1 MLDYTK
7 VESRL
12 KSFLKNNKKLGYS
25 VALLVSFL
33 INGGFSYAVETR
45 AELRDKIVQEQD
57 NVSQMLK
64 DADKSISNIEL
75 KIKKL
80 TQRGEFWVKP
90 LERSYQVAF
99 ITSFGNYTKNRNRT
113 DQNFTEPEYNVPAT
127 NGQSGNS
134 GNRYVVDING
144 ITVLANNKATTGN
157 SSSYRGSYNYN
168 GRNLGEYGIVKN
180 PLEFVDKID
189 FGANITPKA
198 VTEKTVV
205 VKTVSETK
213 VTEPK
218 VSVSKIDVSRVTVTP
233 PAAPIISA
241 PANPGNPSVNVT
253 APGAIT
259 PLGTITVAAIPAI
272 NVSVATPT
280 VGTAPTVSA
289 PTVATPPT
297 PAGFSPKLISAPNK
311 PAAPDTPTIN
321 LFNPFNISF
330 NGAGFGQPTGK
341 AMVSPAYPTGV
352 IMLQNYNT
360 YNTTGTTITSGMS
373 TISTS
378 GAITTESGTL
388 SAQTVTNFSPAFI
401 SHVDDYDVNLNGN
414 YKFIGSGINGGN
426 TRMFVSVNPYET
438 GRNTSGD
445 KTFKVNGTVT
455 LEGTGGDGTEAI
467 VGLEHQLLANGPG
480 GGEGFTN
487 ITNSSTTHRLEIGP
501 TGVLN
506 LSQGSNMVGIMVDTE
521 YIAGTSGS
529 NFVKLPQTV
538 NNGKILIGSGAS
550 KSVGI
555 DYGFYFSHA
564 PNSTVHIG
572 TMEVDGTN
580 NYGVRLKSYY
590 GLSPLRGPGNGNVYY
605 DLTRLEG
612 TAGKSITVKGTKN
625 IGISIG
631 QGRSSGDPLGGYGHL
646 GNNGSADNA
655 DLISGLN
662 ITVGGKNNVGFY
674 RNPNYEGNNHSIMEL
689 NSSRIGEFKF
699 TSDAEESTLF
709 RSDFDEIKLTK
720 NITLTDGKTGNS
732 FMQAGSTVANR
743 AGTVTNAA
751 VLTSSLKTF
760 YGLTA
765 GNFVSSTGAIATNT
779 GTLKLTG
786 ENSIGMAIAASNTGN
801 NSGKIEVTGK
811 SGVGIYNKGV
821 FNVKDNSEIVIEGKK
836 SSGIYTVGPKV
847 VSGGNAT
854 AGLTNITGTT
864 QVKISANKGAVG
876 IYATNKGEVTS
887 TAGDKLLLTS
897 GSGEGLAAYAEN
909 GGVINLEKSK
919 ITVTDSSAGAASFG
933 TNGTQ
938 KSLVNLKEA
947 TLTYKGN
954 GYAVYSDGIGQVNL
968 EKTTINLLGSSTA
981 FDVDLGATTLPTILD
996 TNTRINVKSDDVV
1009 VFNLKRA
1016 TNLTT
1021 VGGIE
1026 TSIKSKIET
1035 KLGLGANSL
1044 NNLFT
1049 GSTATKYKVAAVDG
1063 GTITIG
1069 NLDKS
1074 GISTDTVADKK
1085 DGFQYFNRFLAQRLV
1100 ATAKNSTI
1108 KAVLTT
1114 ADATARY
1121 NGQVTGFEM
1130 NSSKNAT
1137 TNAEAAINLVS
1148 SKIIADRNGAG
1159 DGAVGAFINYGKVSV
1174 DNKSSIE
1181 VETQTGNNA
1190 NDKAVGVYAV
1200 NGSEVSNAGTIKV
1213 GGKQSVGILGMAYRL
1228 DAKNKLV
1235 VDEFGSKATNQG
1247 KVTITNTKDIT
1258 MTGENSIG
1266 IYANNN
1272 KTGSAVTN
1280 HIVTNSGTITV
1291 GKSSGASTAVAIYA
1305 DKVTVKPENGTL
1317 KIAEGAVGV
1326 YATPKTIVGEVNKN
1340 LGTIHFTGKN
1350 AVGIYLKGTTA
1361 DGDSI
1366 LRGNKLTL
1374 KEDKGT
1380 TTGKIGIFYDLQNAQ
1395 TSNIEI
1401 DAANANNVIAYYTK
1415 NKDLTVKA
1423 PITLGQGSVGMTGTT
1438 GKKFTYG
1445 DDTSATT
1452 NVMTLGKNSTG
1463 IYGDSTITIGAKTNI
1478 KLQGESA
1485 IGAYAKGANGLITS
1499 KGTLIFTKEKSTGL
1513 YAANGAKIVEVAGA
1527 NSKLDF
1533 SAATAKNNTGIYL
1546 AGANWEGRTIA
1557 YTFDSDHSKKNIY
1570 LFAQGSKDGATV
1582 RPSNLVLKNEFKV
1595 SPTGTA
1601 SGSNKTIGMYLDT
1614 AVKGGSGASAFAAN
1628 ILDLTAASAKVT
1640 AEKGGIGVYA
1650 KNNSA
1655 AVDNII
1661 KRINVSS
1668 TGKASVGIF
1677 ADGNIKL
1684 DQANGKITAANQGI
1698 GVYGNKGKITLGAA
1712 TNLETST
1719 QGTGIYLTNGS
1730 YITGSKLTL
1739 KNTGTAAAGVYY
1751 TKGSNANEVT
1761 HGTELAVNSGSNLL
1775 ALYLDNGVKV
1785 KNNADITVTAGS
1797 KNVGAFVTK
1806 GSTLTNDKT
1815 IKVGAASG
1823 YVDGMGIYVQ
1833 HGTATNNA
1841 GKSIEVLDNSASSVS
1856 VAMAA
1861 NGAAAA
1867 TSATIVNKGDIKA
1880 SGDAIGMNVGGY
1892 STGTNTGKIIAT
1904 DRGNLKAIGAYVNG
1918 ANAKFT
1924 NSGTISSD
1932 NIALALKDTKAGNVT
1947 STGSLKLTKNNAVG
1961 VYADNSA
1968 VNFAVTPVT
1977 TNNGTVALYAKGN
1990 TTVNSKITSAT
2001 GKGHVGV
2008 YVADSKVTFGNAS
2021 SVVVGNGV
2029 NGAYGVGVFTK
2040 EGYNGTIKTTITQNG
2055 DKTIGLYA
2063 GNKGTSGSKINHE
2076 GTMNIGRGV
2085 GVFVPQNSSFIAKN
2099 SVLNVNGGTAIFL
2112 KGGSVDLG
2120 ATGKA
2125 TINFGANGGTAIYQE
2140 SGTINT
2146 GANLKITGKGSFL
2159 ALKNA
2164 NSTINSVVSVGANAM
2179 GINAIYDK
2187 AGTNYA
2193 LTIGNAGKFQLNGT
2207 KATGLSATVKGV
2219 LPNKVTVVNKG
2230 IIETLGTNT
2239 ETTGIIANGASVQNI
2254 GKINIGTKG
2263 AAIYA
2268 TNDGTDKNTQITN
2281 TGEINL
2287 IGNEAKGIVG
2297 IKVNTNQNI
2306 VVGKI
2311 TGTKDQAVGA
2321 YFKNSNT
2328 VNIRDAK
2335 VNLAT
2340 NAKGLVFD
2348 TTNFNISATS
2358 GKNLV
2363 NVGGTTDN
2371 TKRAIGIAAIGSSG
2385 TVTKTDITVGSSA
2398 TGKQSM
2404 GLYAQGGT
2412 LTYDS
2417 TTGDL
2422 KATGNNAILAYAD
2435 AAGTINLNGGK
2446 TLNVGAGGIGV
2457 GAKGGKVLANKAT
2470 VIQVNGAEGIGA
2482 YVNGGNI
2489 SPNFDIKVKAAKGRG
2504 VYATGNVLSVA
2515 KVSELRG
2522 TGSIAYVLENVINHV
2537 AIPNA
2542 INLTDTVS
2550 TGQFGVVA
2558 MGRGNGLTVNNISV
2572 VGNSNIGVSSTTGKA
2587 VINNGTL
2594 KVANSIA
2601 NKTSIGIYS
2610 KGGTITNK
2618 GTVTVGNNSLGIYG
2632 EKSSVTTGAL
2642 TVSGNK
2648 GVGISLNNKA
2658 GAIGNVVVNGNV
2670 SVGAN
2675 QAVGIQV
2682 SKANVTVNN
2691 LTVGNGDSKGIYAD
2705 GAGNVTA
2712 RGNVVVGNDS
2722 VGIYQ
2727 KAGTGIVRVGTAN
2740 NTMKVGDKGYGV
2752 LSQGSAVINNSNITV
2767 GKEGIGI
2774 YVNGNNLTSKG
2785 TVTVGTNGVG
2795 LFLKGA
2801 GKTLTSEGL
2810 VTVATNNSI
2819 GVYADG
2825 ANIRQ
2830 KGGMK
2835 IGDTSKASGLSSS
2848 STPFTGIGI
2857 YSKGNGNIDTDG
2869 DMIVGYDSIGVYKN
2883 GKGIVN
2889 VGSASGTDKLA
2900 VANKGYGIYHMGG
2913 TSSDSIINSK
2923 MSLSL
2928 GKEGIGIYGK
2938 NTTVNQAGNIKV
2950 GETTIGNGGFS
2961 NPNKN
2966 KNSIGIFADNS
2977 NVNYTGTMTVDKPLS
2992 VGIYAANGGNVTLKN
3007 GAVLNIKNGATGV
3020 MTGKGVTAVTVDK
3033 GAVINVNGKANH
3045 PSASKNNVSFGI
3057 AAYSGVID
3065 NKGTINLTNGATG
3078 IYLGGTA
3085 KLKNG
3090 ATGVINIGAG
3100 GGTSIG
3106 TPGGPSKADVGGVL
3120 INNAGKIT
3128 INEKVV
3134 TAGQINIT
3142 GSLNMSGMGI
3152 DITGRPIID
3161 AHSIGGV
3168 AFVEPNFSKG
3178 NSVQAYV
3185 IPDVFRTSAI
3195 GTFSGDV
3202 QSRSVSWIAKIT
3214 QGSVP
3219 GTTTKDIT
3227 VARIP
3232 YQSLIQ
3238 GVRYAELAKGMEGVR
3253 TSISK
3258 NSSSEIF
3265 KSLDKIET
3273 HKEFGR
3279 SVAELRGDVYSNLQE
3294 RMKTVESAFDKS
3306 YDELLTSYNKTRNV
3320 IKFSVIHTRGK
3331 HEDSTLG
3338 VTGYKYNTT
3347 GALYVNDREGFTYGG
3362 KYGWSAGVVGT
3373 RFEFNDETN
3382 SGSKEKVVSGKLG
3395 VHYQTPLNSYDDNA
3409 RLKWL
3414 TRGELTVNDHRTKR
3428 HSTVNGDVYVNKAHF
3443 YSTEI
3448 SWKNKVYY
3456 EHDINTKWT
3465 VTPYAGLDLSYGHVS
3480 KIREK
3485 GNELNLEVKAKDYF
3499 AITPNIGVETKYTV
3513 PVGLT
3518 HQAFAKLDAELDYDV
3533 AKLYTR
3539 PNMAKIKDANT
3550 GYYKLS
3556 EPERRTGRVT
3566 VGAELGFEKEN
3577 TYGVSFRA
3585 EYQGHKKSDIN
3596 YGVKLNYKF

>member
-12 KSFLKNNKKLGYS
+12 KSFLKNNKRLGYS

-45 AELRDKIVQEQD
+45 AELRDRIVQEQE
-57 NVSQMLK
+57 NISQMLK
-64 DADKSISNIEL
+64 DSDKSISDIEL

-113 DQNFTEPEYNVPAT
+113 EQNFTEPEYGTP
-127 NGQSGNS
+127 GGRRGSSGNI
-134 GNRYVVDING
+134 YMVDING
-144 ITVLANNKATTGN
+144 ITELANNKATTGN
-157 SSSYRGSYNYN
+157 KSNYKGSYNYKGKN
-168 GRNLGEYGIVKN
+168 YGEYGIIKD

-189 FGANITPKA
+189 FGASITPKA
-198 VTEKTVV
+198 VAEKTVAI
-205 VKTVSETK
+205 KTVSETR
-213 VTEPK
+213 VTEPR

-233 PAAPIISA
+233 PSAPIISA

-272 NVSVATPT
+272 NVSVAAPV
-280 VGTAPTVSA
+280 VGAAPVVNA

-297 PAGFSPKLISAPNK
+297 PGGFSPAKIPLPSAPNDPAK
-311 PAAPDTPTIN
+311 PGVT
-321 LFNPFNISF
+321 LFEPAKLNFVAT
-330 NGAGFGQPTGK
+330 GYGQPSNTTFSIAGGNAIANNFKDYDTNSTTFKINVASGVPSWTGTLVGTDDSN
-341 AMVSPAYPTGV
+341 ASSTIASPHSASGKIYSFFNETQGRDLVTHRGTYEMSRDDGYAHNPTVMFLSLNPYSHG
-352 IMLQNYNT
+352 
-360 YNTTGTTITSGMS
+360 TTGTRTYDFQ
-373 TISTS
+373 
-378 GAITTESGTL
+378 GT
-388 SAQTVTNFSPAFI
+388 
-401 SHVDDYDVNLNGN
+401 VNL
-414 YKFIGSGINGGN
+414 IGHD
-426 TRMFVSVNPYET
+426 NPASS
-438 GRNTSGD
+438 N
-445 KTFKVNGTVT
+445 V
-455 LEGTGGDGTEAI
+455 L
-467 VGLEHQLLANGPG
+467 VGFEHQLLGANYGISVLKNSGTINLKSGNNLIGIIIDTEG
-480 GGEGFTN
+480 GHGSNQTTNAGTIN
-487 ITNSSTTHRLEIGP
+487 IT
-501 TGVLN
+501 
-506 LSQGSNMVGIMVDTE
+506 
-521 YIAGTSGS
+521 
-529 NFVKLPQTV
+529 
-538 NNGKILIGSGAS
+538 S
-550 KSVGI
+550 KNSVGI
-555 DYGFYFSHA
+555 DYGYYVA
-564 PNSTVHIG
+564 TPPKTDVTLGNIN
-572 TMEVDGTN
+572 VDGEN
-580 NYGVRLKSYY
+580 NYGFRMRYY
-590 GLSPLRGPGNGNVYY
+590 GDKGGGPTYY
-605 DLTRLEG
+605 DVTNITGGGG
-612 TAGKSITVKGTKN
+612 TIKVGLNGGTKSV
-625 IGISIG
+625 GVSIA
-631 QGRSSGDPLGGYGHL
+631 QGKSSGDPL
-646 GNNGSADNA
+646 SQITA
-655 DLISGLN
+655 LN
-662 ITVGGKNNVGFY
+662 IIVGGKNNIGFY
-674 RNPNYEGNNHSIMEL
+674 RNPSSQATGHNSTTMTL
-689 NSSRIGEFKF
+689 NSTRLTGLAFHPATTTQGSV
-699 TSDAEESTLF
+699 LV
-709 RSDFDEIKLTK
+709 RSDKDEVILDRSFTAGSAISGLGVK
-720 NITLTDGKTGNS
+720 NSL
-732 FMQAGSTVANR
+732 MQAGGT
-743 AGTVTNAA
+743 GTVTYTAN
-751 VLTSSLKTF
+751 SSATITAPEF
-760 YGLTA
+760 YGMTA
-765 GNFVSSTGAIATNT
+765 GNFATNSADKTSGATATNNGTLDITGEKSIAMAADENNTIKNT
-779 GTLKLTG
+779 GTLK
-786 ENSIGMAIAASNTGN
+786 
-801 NSGKIEVTGK
+801 VTGK
-811 SGVGIYNKGV
+811 KTTGIYNLGT
-821 FNVKDNSEIVIEGKK
+821 FTQ
-836 SSGIYTVGPKV
+836 SGATPKLE
-847 VSGGNAT
+847 VSGEKSL
-854 AGLTNITGTT
+854 GLY
-864 QVKISANKGAVG
+864 NKG
-876 IYATNKGEVTS
+876 TMTL
-887 TAGDKLLLTS
+887 AG
-897 GSGEGLAAYAEN
+897 
-909 GGVINLEKSK
+909 
-919 ITVTDSSAGAASFG
+919 
-933 TNGTQ
+933 
-938 KSLVNLKEA
+938 
-947 TLTYKGN
+947 
-954 GYAVYSDGIGQVNL
+954 
-968 EKTTINLLGSSTA
+968 
-981 FDVDLGATTLPTILD
+981 
-996 TNTRINVKSDDVV
+996 
-1009 VFNLKRA
+1009 
-1016 TNLTT
+1016 
-1021 VGGIE
+1021 
-1026 TSIKSKIET
+1026 
-1035 KLGLGANSL
+1035 
-1044 NNLFT
+1044 
-1049 GSTATKYKVAAVDG
+1049 TATISGTKGAIGIFSDG
-1063 GTITIG
+1063 GTITSTMG
-1069 NLDKS
+1069 SNLTITSDDT
-1074 GISTDTVADKK
+1074 GISKGDSKGLGVYAAKGANVTINSAKINVTGGSVGIAAVGKNSSNVGAKITAQNSIITYDGEGYAVYTANGGQIDVTNATINLAGKATGMEINKAIPGQITATGATIKVKSNDVTVFNLTNVTTPLSIATLETSLRTESGVTNITPDPGITKYKLASLDGGSVNIDAAISRTDAVGTA
-1085 DGFQYFNRFLAQRLV
+1085 GYNYYRRFLSQRTKLNV
-1100 ATAKNSTI
+1100 TKNVTAI
-1108 KAVLTT
+1108 MTT
-1114 ADATARY
+1114 TQANDY
-1121 NGQVTGFEM
+1121 NNQVVGLEM

-1137 TNAEAAINLVS
+1137 SNTEAAINLVS
-1148 SKIIADRNGAG
+1148 SKIIADRNGTG

-1174 DNKSSIE
+1174 DKDSAIE
-1181 VETQTGNNA
+1181 VETQTGNTA

-1228 DAKNKLV
+1228 DNKNQLV

-1266 IYANNN
+1266 IYAKNN
-1272 KTGSAVTN
+1272 KAGSAVSN
-1280 HIVTNSGTITV
+1280 HVVSNSGTITV
-1291 GKSSGASTAVAIYA
+1291 GKSSGTSTAVAIYA

-1317 KIAEGAVGV
+1317 KIAEGAVGI
-1326 YATPKTIVGEVNKN
+1326 YATPKTEVGEANKN

-1361 DGDSI
+1361 DGDSV
-1366 LRGNKLTL
+1366 LKGNKLTL
-1374 KEDKGT
+1374 KQDAGT

-1395 TSNIEI
+1395 TSTVEI

-1423 PITLGQGSVGMTGTT
+1423 PITLAQGSVGITGTS

-1445 DDTSATT
+1445 DDTNATPY
-1452 NVMTLGKNSTG
+1452 VMTIGKQSTG
-1463 IYGDSTITIGAKTNI
+1463 IYGDSNITLGAKTNV
-1478 KLQGESA
+1478 KLQDESA
-1485 IGAYAKGANGLITS
+1485 IGAYATGANGLITS
-1499 KGTLIFTKEKSTGL
+1499 KGTLTFNKEKSTGL

-1546 AGANWEGRTIA
+1546 AGANWEGRATA

-1570 LFAQGSKDGATV
+1570 LFAQGSKNGSTV
-1582 RPSNLVLKNEFKV
+1582 HSSNLVLKNEFKV
-1595 SPTGTA
+1595 SPSGTA
-1601 SGSNKTIGMYLDT
+1601 SGSNKTIGIYLDT
-1614 AVKGGSGASAFAAN
+1614 TVKGGSGSSAYTSNTLDSTAAN
-1628 ILDLTAASAKVT
+1628 AKVT
-1640 AEKGGIGVYA
+1640 VEKGGIGVYA
-1650 KNNSA
+1650 KNNSTT
-1655 AVDNII
+1655 VDNII
-1661 KRINVSS
+1661 KRANISS
-1668 TGKASVGIF
+1668 TGNASVGVF

-1684 DQANGKITAANQGI
+1684 EQAGGKITAANKGI
-1698 GVYGNKGKITLGAA
+1698 GFYGNKGKITLAA
-1712 TNLETST
+1712 PINVETST

-1730 YITGSKLTL
+1730 YLTGSKITL
-1739 KNTGTAAAGVYY
+1739 KNTGVAAAGVYY
-1751 TKGSNANEVT
+1751 TKGNNNNEVI
-1761 HGTELAVNSGSNLL
+1761 HNNELAVNSGSNLL

-1785 KNNADITVTAGS
+1785 KNNADITVTAGA

-1815 IKVGAASG
+1815 IKVGATSG
-1823 YVDGMGIYVQ
+1823 YTDGMGIYVQ
-1833 HGTATNNA
+1833 HGTATNNT
-1841 GKSIEVLDNSASSVS
+1841 GKLIEVLDNSANSVS

-1867 TSATIVNKGDIKA
+1867 TSATITNKGNIKVY
-1880 SGDAIGMNVGGY
+1880 GDAIGMNVGGY
-1892 STGTNTGKIIAT
+1892 STGANTGTIIAT
-1904 DRGNLKAIGAYVNG
+1904 DRGSLKAIGAYVNG

-1924 NSGTISSD
+1924 NSGTIQSD

-1961 VYADNSA
+1961 VYADNS
-1968 VNFAVTPVT
+1968 VINFAVTPIT

-1990 TTVNSKITSAT
+1990 TTINSKITSAT

-2021 SVVVGNGV
+2021 SVIVGNGV
-2029 NGAYGVGVFTK
+2029 NGAYGVGIFTK
-2040 EGYNGTIKTTITQNG
+2040 AGFNGTIKTTITQNG

-2063 GNKGTSGSKINHE
+2063 GNQGGVGSKITHE

-2085 GVFVPQNSSFIAKN
+2085 GIFVPQNSSFIAKN

-2112 KGGSVDLG
+2112 KGGTVDLG

-2146 GANLKITGKGSFL
+2146 GANLRINGKGSFL

-2193 LTIGNAGKFQLNGT
+2193 LTIGNAGKFQLNGN
-2207 KATGLSATVKGV
+2207 KATGLSATVRGV

-2230 IIETLGTNT
+2230 LIETLGANT

-2254 GKINIGTKG
+2254 GRINIGIKG

-2268 TNDGTDKNTQITN
+2268 TNDGTDKNTQISN
-2281 TGEINL
+2281 TGQINL

-2306 VVGKI
+2306 VVGRI
-2311 TGTKDQAVGA
+2311 TGNKDQLVGA

-2348 TTNFNISATS
+2348 TTNFNISATT

-2371 TKRAIGIAAIGSSG
+2371 TKRAIGVAAIGSSG
-2385 TVTKTDITVGSSA
+2385 SISKTDITIGSSA

-2435 AAGTINLNGGK
+2435 ASGTINLNGGK

-2457 GAKGGKVLANKAT
+2457 GAKGGNVLANKTT
-2470 VIQVNGAEGIGA
+2470 VIQVNGLEGIGA
-2482 YVNGGNI
+2482 YVNGGRI
-2489 SPNFDIKVKAAKGRG
+2489 SPNFDIKVKGTKGRG
-2504 VYATGNVLSVA
+2504 VYATGNVLSLA
-2515 KVSELRG
+2515 KVSELKG
-2522 TGSIAYVLENVINHV
+2522 TGSIAYVLENVTNHV
-2537 AIPNA
+2537 SVPNA
-2542 INLTDTVS
+2542 IQLTDTAS

-2558 MGRGNGLTVNNISV
+2558 MGSGNGLTVNNIKV

-2594 KVANSIA
+2594 NVANSVA

-2610 KGGTITNK
+2610 RGGSITNK
-2618 GTVTVGNNSLGIYG
+2618 GAVTVGANSLGIYG

-2642 TVSGNK
+2642 TVVGNK
-2648 GVGISLNNKA
+2648 GVGISLNNKT
-2658 GAIGNVVVNGNV
+2658 GALGNVIVNGNV

-2682 SKANVTVNN
+2682 SKANITVNN
-2691 LTVGNGDSKGIYAD
+2691 LTVGNGDSKGIFAD
-2705 GAGNVTA
+2705 GAGNITA
-2712 RGNVVVGNDS
+2712 RGNVDVGANS

-2727 KAGTGIVRVGTAN
+2727 KAGNGIIRVGTAN

-2825 ANIRQ
+2825 ANIIQ

-2835 IGDTSKASGLSSS
+2835 IGNTSKMGGMSGN
-2848 STPFTGIGI
+2848 STPFTGIGV
-2857 YSKGNGNIDTDG
+2857 YSKGDGNVSTEG
-2869 DMIVGYDSIGVYKN
+2869 NLIVGYDSIGVYKN
-2883 GKGIVN
+2883 GKGTVN
-2889 VGSASGTDKLA
+2889 VGSASGNDKLA
-2900 VANKGYGIYHMGG
+2900 VADKGYGIYHMGG
-2913 TSSDSIINSK
+2913 SSSNSVVNSK
-2923 MSLSL
+2923 MNITL
-2928 GKEGIGIYGK
+2928 GKEGVGIYGK
-2938 NTTVNQAGNIKV
+2938 NTTVNQTGNIKV

-2961 NPNKN
+2961 DPNKN

-2977 NVNYTGTMTVDKPLS
+2977 NVNYSGTMTVDKPLS
-2992 VGIYAANGGNVTLKN
+2992 VGIYAANGGTVTLRN
-3007 GAVLNIKNGATGV
+3007 GATLNIKNGATGI
-3020 MTGKGVTAVTVDK
+3020 MTGKGVAGVTVSK
-3033 GAVINVNGKANH
+3033 GAVINVDGKANH
-3045 PSASKNNVSFGI
+3045 PSASSKNVSFGI
-3057 AAYSGVID
+3057 AAYSGIID
-3065 NKGTINLTNGATG
+3065 NQGVINLTNGATG
-3078 IYLGGTA
+3078 IYLGGSA
-3085 KLKNG
+3085 SLKNG
-3090 ATGVINIGAG
+3090 SEGTINIVPGHTG
-3100 GGTSIG
+3100 SKIG
-3106 TPGGPSKADVGGVL
+3106 TPGGPSKADLGGV
-3120 INNAGKIT
+3120 IIDKGGKIS
-3128 INEKVV
+3128 INHKVV
-3134 TAGQINIT
+3134 TAGRINIT
-3142 GSLNMSGMGI
+3142 GSLNMDGMGI

-3168 AFVEPNFSKG
+3168 AFVEPNFSEG
-3178 NSVQAYV
+3178 NSKQAYV
-3185 IPDVFRTSAI
+3185 IADVFRTSGI

-3214 QGSVP
+3214 HGSVP

-3232 YQSLIQ
+3232 YQSLIK

-3253 TSISK
+3253 TNIST

-3265 KSLDKIET
+3265 KSFDRIDT
-3273 HKEFGR
+3273 HREFGR
-3279 SVAELRGDVYSNLQE
+3279 SVAEIRGDIYSNLQE
-3294 RMKTVESAFDKS
+3294 RMKTVEGAFDKS
-3306 YDELLTSYNKTRNV
+3306 YDELLSSYNKTRNAS
-3320 IKFSVIHTRGK
+3320 KFSIIHTRGE

-3373 RFEFNDETN
+3373 KFEFNDETN
-3382 SGSKEKVVSGKLG
+3382 KGSKETVVSGKVG
-3395 VHYQTPLNSYDDNA
+3395 VHYQTPLNSFDDNA

-3414 TRGELTVNDHRTKR
+3414 TRGEITVNDHRTKK
-3428 HSTVNGDVYVNKAHF
+3428 HSLVNGDNYTNKAHF
-3443 YSTEI
+3443 YSTDI
-3448 SWKNKVYY
+3448 SWKNKVFY

-3465 VTPYAGLDLSYGHVS
+3465 LTPYGGVDLSYGHVS
-3480 KIREK
+3480 KIKER
-3485 GNELNLEVKAKDYF
+3485 GNELDLEVKAKDYF
-3499 AITPNIGVETKYTV
+3499 TITPNIGVETKYTV

-3518 HQAFAKLDAELDYDV
+3518 HQAFAKLDTQVDYDV
-3533 AKLYTR
+3533 TKLYR
-3539 PNMAKIKDANT
+3539 NPNMAKIKNANT

-3556 EPERRTGRVT
+3556 EPERRRGRVT
-3566 VGAELGFEKEN
+3566 VGAELGFEKEG
-3577 TYGVSFRA
+3577 TYGVTFRA
-3585 EYQGHKKSDIN
+3585 EYQGYKKSDIN

>member
-1 MLDYTK
+1 
-7 VESRL
+7 
-12 KSFLKNNKKLGYS
+12 
-25 VALLVSFL
+25 
-33 INGGFSYAVETR
+33 
-45 AELRDKIVQEQD
+45 
-57 NVSQMLK
+57 
-64 DADKSISNIEL
+64 
-75 KIKKL
+75 
-80 TQRGEFWVKP
+80 
-90 LERSYQVAF
+90 
-99 ITSFGNYTKNRNRT
+99 
-113 DQNFTEPEYNVPAT
+113 
-127 NGQSGNS
+127 
-134 GNRYVVDING
+134 
-144 ITVLANNKATTGN
+144 
-157 SSSYRGSYNYN
+157 
-168 GRNLGEYGIVKN
+168 
-180 PLEFVDKID
+180 
-189 FGANITPKA
+189 
-198 VTEKTVV
+198 
-205 VKTVSETK
+205 
-213 VTEPK
+213 
-218 VSVSKIDVSRVTVTP
+218 
-233 PAAPIISA
+233 
-241 PANPGNPSVNVT
+241 
-253 APGAIT
+253 
-259 PLGTITVAAIPAI
+259 
-272 NVSVATPT
+272 
-280 VGTAPTVSA
+280 
-289 PTVATPPT
+289 
-297 PAGFSPKLISAPNK
+297 
-311 PAAPDTPTIN
+311 
-321 LFNPFNISF
+321 
-330 NGAGFGQPTGK
+330 
-341 AMVSPAYPTGV
+341 
-352 IMLQNYNT
+352 
-360 YNTTGTTITSGMS
+360 
-373 TISTS
+373 
-378 GAITTESGTL
+378 
-388 SAQTVTNFSPAFI
+388 
-401 SHVDDYDVNLNGN
+401 
-414 YKFIGSGINGGN
+414 
-426 TRMFVSVNPYET
+426 
-438 GRNTSGD
+438 
-445 KTFKVNGTVT
+445 
-455 LEGTGGDGTEAI
+455 
-467 VGLEHQLLANGPG
+467 
-480 GGEGFTN
+480 
-487 ITNSSTTHRLEIGP
+487 
-501 TGVLN
+501 
-506 LSQGSNMVGIMVDTE
+506 
-521 YIAGTSGS
+521 
-529 NFVKLPQTV
+529 
-538 NNGKILIGSGAS
+538 
-550 KSVGI
+550 
-555 DYGFYFSHA
+555 
-564 PNSTVHIG
+564 
-572 TMEVDGTN
+572 
-580 NYGVRLKSYY
+580 
-590 GLSPLRGPGNGNVYY
+590 
-605 DLTRLEG
+605 
-612 TAGKSITVKGTKN
+612 
-625 IGISIG
+625 
-631 QGRSSGDPLGGYGHL
+631 
-646 GNNGSADNA
+646 
-655 DLISGLN
+655 
-662 ITVGGKNNVGFY
+662 
-674 RNPNYEGNNHSIMEL
+674 
-689 NSSRIGEFKF
+689 
-699 TSDAEESTLF
+699 
-709 RSDFDEIKLTK
+709 
-720 NITLTDGKTGNS
+720 
-732 FMQAGSTVANR
+732 
-743 AGTVTNAA
+743 
-751 VLTSSLKTF
+751 
-760 YGLTA
+760 
-765 GNFVSSTGAIATNT
+765 
-779 GTLKLTG
+779 
-786 ENSIGMAIAASNTGN
+786 
-801 NSGKIEVTGK
+801 
-811 SGVGIYNKGV
+811 
-821 FNVKDNSEIVIEGKK
+821 
-836 SSGIYTVGPKV
+836 
-847 VSGGNAT
+847 
-854 AGLTNITGTT
+854 
-864 QVKISANKGAVG
+864 
-876 IYATNKGEVTS
+876 
-887 TAGDKLLLTS
+887 
-897 GSGEGLAAYAEN
+897 
-909 GGVINLEKSK
+909 
-919 ITVTDSSAGAASFG
+919 
-933 TNGTQ
+933 
-938 KSLVNLKEA
+938 
-947 TLTYKGN
+947 
-954 GYAVYSDGIGQVNL
+954 
-968 EKTTINLLGSSTA
+968 
-981 FDVDLGATTLPTILD
+981 
-996 TNTRINVKSDDVV
+996 
-1009 VFNLKRA
+1009 
-1016 TNLTT
+1016 
-1021 VGGIE
+1021 
-1026 TSIKSKIET
+1026 
-1035 KLGLGANSL
+1035 
-1044 NNLFT
+1044 
-1049 GSTATKYKVAAVDG
+1049 
-1063 GTITIG
+1063 
-1069 NLDKS
+1069 
-1074 GISTDTVADKK
+1074 
-1085 DGFQYFNRFLAQRLV
+1085 
-1100 ATAKNSTI
+1100 
-1108 KAVLTT
+1108 
-1114 ADATARY
+1114 
-1121 NGQVTGFEM
+1121 
-1130 NSSKNAT
+1130 
-1137 TNAEAAINLVS
+1137 
-1148 SKIIADRNGAG
+1148 
-1159 DGAVGAFINYGKVSV
+1159 
-1174 DNKSSIE
+1174 
-1181 VETQTGNNA
+1181 
-1190 NDKAVGVYAV
+1190 
-1200 NGSEVSNAGTIKV
+1200 
-1213 GGKQSVGILGMAYRL
+1213 MAYRL

-1395 TSNIEI
+1395 TSTVEI

-1445 DDTSATT
+1445 DDTSAAT

-1478 KLQGESA
+1478 KLQDESA

-1499 KGTLIFTKEKSTGL
+1499 KGTLTFTKEKSTGL

-1533 SAATAKNNTGIYL
+1533 SVATAKNNTGIYL
-1546 AGANWEGRTIA
+1546 AGANWEGRTTA

-1684 DQANGKITAANQGI
+1684 EQAGGKITAANQGI

-1947 STGSLKLTKNNAVG
+1947 SAGPLKLTKNNAVG

-2207 KATGLSATVKGV
+2207 KATGLSATVNGV

-2230 IIETLGTNT
+2230 IIETLGANT

-2268 TNDGTDKNTQITN
+2268 TNDGTDKNTQISN

-2515 KVSELRG
+2515 KVSELKG

-2752 LSQGSAVINNSNITV
+2752 LSQGSAVINNSNLTV

-2774 YVNGNNLTSKG
+2774 YVKDNNLTSKG

-2923 MSLSL
+2923 MNLSL

-3320 IKFSVIHTRGK
+3320 SKFSIVHTRGK